1 MPPLSS
7 CKECHFRWI
16 ACDQRDPCAKCL
28 SGNRRCTYT
37 KTLVNGVPRY
47 LDANNR
53 NRYGNFMVPDAA
65 PAPAPA
71 PAPVPPTPP
80 PPPPPPPPPAPPPS
94 PPSPSPPPAQG
105 AAETPSPAAAS
116 SPELPIAPVHLWR
129 LAFSASSTFTS
140 INHSASGTAFPWR
153 ESAAETAPAHWR
165 NFLPDQG
172 DEDEEMVE
180 SGEGEEEIEAD
191 DDEETR
197 QADSAN
203 KNKRAPEK
211 KK

>member
-1 MPPLSS
+1 MPLLSS

-53 NRYGNFMVPDAA
+53 NRYGNVMVPDGA
-65 PAPAPA
+65 PAP
-71 PAPVPPTPP
+71 PPPPHPP
-80 PPPPPPPPPAPPPS
+80 PPPPPPS
-94 PPSPSPPPAQG
+94 TPSPSTPPSAQG

-116 SPELPIAPVHLWR
+116 SPELPVAPVHLWR
-129 LAFSASSTFTS
+129 SAFSAPSTFTS

-172 DEDEEMVE
+172 DEDGEMVE
-180 SGEGEEEIEAD
+180 PGEGEEEIEAD

-197 QADSAN
+197 QTRQADSAN
-203 KNKRAPEK
+203 KKKRAPDK